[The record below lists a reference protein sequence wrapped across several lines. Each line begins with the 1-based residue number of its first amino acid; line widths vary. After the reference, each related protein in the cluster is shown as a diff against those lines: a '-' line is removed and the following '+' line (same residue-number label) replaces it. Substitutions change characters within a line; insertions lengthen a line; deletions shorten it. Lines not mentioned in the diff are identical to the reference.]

1 VRTILNRAARSYRDD
16 DGRWRPRK
24 TKELIALALG
34 VAGLSPRLPGFHLQ
48 KLIMPGVTPVKGSS
62 GALGVA
68 VYMGGCGPSL
78 MYAATR

>member
-1 VRTILNRAARSYRDD
+1 MTVRWNRFRGTEGRGVTATTINRSLEVVRTILNRAVRSYRDD

-34 VAGLSPRLPGFHLQ
+34 VA
-48 KLIMPGVTPVKGSS
+48 
-62 GALGVA
+62 

-78 MYAATR
+78 VYAATR